1 MSEIRKRLDQIL
13 PEIKKKDFLNNKGLG
28 NEIGFYL
35 FDYDPEDE
43 LIVRDHIDFLIRKMN
58 NNPDTADIV
67 EFDLFNIMIE
77 ILEDKGYLEKTF
89 KMEEKSCSQKMI
101 KKIKTTLSLK
111 SDARLFTNY
120 ILKRIEENQIIFIT
134 GVGKAWPVVRSH
146 TVLNNL
152 HPKIEDHPL
161 VMFFPG
167 SYDGASLSLFG
178 DIHDDNYYRAFS
190 LVPRKDSVI

>member
-77 ILEDKGYLEKTF
+77 ILEDKGYLDKAF
-89 KMEEKSCSQKMI
+89 KMEEKSGSQKMI
-101 KKIKTTLSLK
+101 KKIKTTISLK
-111 SDARLFTNY
+111 SNARLFTNY
-120 ILKRIEENQIIFIT
+120 ISERIAENQIIFIT
-134 GVGKAWPVVRSH
+134 GVGKAWPIVRSH

-152 HPKIEDHPL
+152 HPEIEDNPL

-167 SYDGASLSLFG
+167 NYDGASLSLFG

-190 LVPRKDSVI
+190 LVPRNDSVI

>member
-1 MSEIRKRLDQIL
+1 MSQIRKRLDQIL
-13 PEIKKKDFLNNKGLG
+13 PEIKKKDFLSNKGLG

-35 FDYDPEDE
+35 FDYDPKDE

-89 KMEEKSCSQKMI
+89 KMEKKKDKIKMVQI
-101 KKIKTTLSLK
+101 IKTTVSIFNNAK
-111 SDARLFTNY
+111 LFINY
-120 ILKRIEENQIIFIT
+120 ISKRIEKNQIIFIT
-134 GVGKAWPVVRSH
+134 GVGKAWPIVRSH
-146 TVLNNL
+146 KVLNNL
-152 HPKIEDHPL
+152 HSKIEDNPL
-161 VMFFPG
+161 VLFFPG

-178 DIHDDNYYRAFS
+178 DIYDNNYYRAFS

>member
-89 KMEEKSCSQKMI
+89 KMEEKSGSQKMI
-101 KKIKTTLSLK
+101 KKIKTTISLK
-111 SDARLFTNY
+111 SNARLFTNY
-120 ILKRIEENQIIFIT
+120 ISERIEENQIIFIT
-134 GVGKAWPVVRSH
+134 GVGKAWPIVRSH

-152 HPKIEDHPL
+152 HPEIEDNPL
-161 VMFFPG
+161 VIFFPG

-190 LVPRKDSVI
+190 LVPRNDSVI